1 MADIAIIVLAFL
13 AVTLPIAAI
22 RACNT
27 LRAHEAANKPDPRRE
42 TVYYTGPSYSVHG
55 NEIKGR

>member
-1 MADIAIIVLAFL
+1 MELAIILFAFL

-27 LRAHEAANKPDPRRE
+27 LRAHDAKQTASKPVPTR
-42 TVYYTGPSYSVHG
+42 YTGPLYSRHG
-55 NEIKGR
+55 TEL